1 MCVDSALGVLRCCVK
16 RKVAAWL
23 MFRHKHQPELRHFLQ
38 SETPFGGHEAGV
50 EDALL
55 ELG

>member
-1 MCVDSALGVLRCCVK
+1 MK